1 MHERGMEMQERGVE
15 WKRKKK
21 KENVSSG
28 DGKTFTDF
36 LFFLCSQ
43 VFWFYP
49 KVFSSIRDVNVFL
62 MSLWN
67 YLCFHIEKTNNSIFH
82 KMNSVLN
89 LEMIYFSIIYYNI
102 VIQNVA
108 YDNFDNFQDGN
119 STFSKEINSL
129 FWTLFNDETNI
140 RERYGIFCVLN
151 PNI

>member
-62 MSLWN
+62 MSL
-67 YLCFHIEKTNNSIFH
+67 
-82 KMNSVLN
+82 
-89 LEMIYFSIIYYNI
+89 
-102 VIQNVA
+102 
-108 YDNFDNFQDGN
+108 
-119 STFSKEINSL
+119 
-129 FWTLFNDETNI
+129 
-140 RERYGIFCVLN
+140 
-151 PNI
+151 